1 MVLILTTPSY
11 NDFMQSYKLSFTAAS
26 LMLVESVKVAQIYF
40 ECGNWD
46 TTREVL
52 ISNNL
57 LQSRTLARTKRIIQE
72 LVLRLS
78 VLSENQLTS
87 LVEGNLEEQ
96 RLLLWFIVCK
106 YYSYI
111 REFSI
116 EVLHERF
123 LAMQRLLTEEDYNAF
138 YLHKVDDHPELEEIT
153 ESTRTKLR
161 TQVFRMLREA
171 GLINSE
177 NLIIRVLPTSRLI
190 HAFRDD
196 MVIASRIY
204 PAFPRDFEV

>member
-1 MVLILTTPSY
+1 MII
-11 NDFMQSYKLSFTAAS
+11 MQRYKLSFTAAG
-26 LMLVESVKVAQIYF
+26 LMLVESIKVAQTYL

-46 TTREVL
+46 TTREIL

-57 LQSRTLARTKRIIQE
+57 LQSRTLSRTTRIIRE
-72 LVLRLS
+72 LILRLS
-78 VLSENQLTS
+78 VLSEDQLTS

-96 RLLLWFIVCK
+96 RLLLWFTACK
-106 YYSYI
+106 YYCFI
-111 REFSI
+111 HDFSM
-116 EVLHERF
+116 EVLHEHF
-123 LAMQRLLTEEDYNAF
+123 MAMQRTLTEADYHAF
-138 YLHKVDDHPELEEIT
+138 LLHKLDEHPELEEIT
-153 ESTRTKLR
+153 ECTRTKLR

-190 HAFRDD
+190 HTLRED
-196 MVIASRIY
+196 MDIASRIY

>member
-1 MVLILTTPSY
+1 MNI
-11 NDFMQSYKLSFTAAS
+11 MQPYKLSFTAAS
-26 LMLVESVKVAQIYF
+26 LMLVESVKVAQTYL

-46 TTREVL
+46 TTREIL

-57 LQSRTLARTKRIIQE
+57 LQSRTISRTKRIIQE

-78 VLSENQLTS
+78 VSSEDQLTS

-96 RLLLWFIVCK
+96 RLLLWFVMCK
-106 YYSYI
+106 YYSFI
-111 REFSI
+111 RDFSM

-123 LAMQRLLTEEDYNAF
+123 MAMQRTLTEVDYYAF
-138 YLHKVDDHPELEEIT
+138 YLHKLDEHPELEEIT
-153 ESTRTKLR
+153 ESTRIKLR
-161 TQVFRMLREA
+161 TQIFRMLREA

-177 NLIIRVLPTSRLI
+177 NLIMRVLPTSRLI
-190 HAFRDD
+190 YTLREDID
-196 MVIASRIY
+196 IASRIY

>member
-1 MVLILTTPSY
+1 MII
-11 NDFMQSYKLSFTAAS
+11 MQPYKLSFTAAS
-26 LMLVESVKVAQIYF
+26 LMLVESIKVVQIYL

-46 TTREVL
+46 TTREIL

-57 LQSRTLARTKRIIQE
+57 LQSRTMSRTKRIIQE
-72 LVLRLS
+72 LVIRLS
-78 VLSENQLTS
+78 VLSEDQLTS

-96 RLLLWFIVCK
+96 RLLLWFTACK
-106 YYSYI
+106 YYSFI
-111 REFSI
+111 RDFSM

-123 LAMQRLLTEEDYNAF
+123 MAMQRFLTEEDYYAF
-138 YLHKVDDHPELEEIT
+138 YLHKLDEHPELDGIT

-190 HAFRDD
+190 YTLREDID
-196 MVIASRIY
+196 IASRIY

>member
-1 MVLILTTPSY
+1 MSE
-11 NDFMQSYKLSFTAAS
+11 YKLSFTAAG
-26 LMLVESVKVAQIYF
+26 LMLAESLKVAQIYL
-40 ECGNWD
+40 ECGDWA
-46 TTREVL
+46 TTREILV
-52 ISNNL
+52 SNNL

-78 VLSENQLTS
+78 VLSEDQLTS

-96 RLLLWFIVCK
+96 RLLLWFVVCK
-106 YYSYI
+106 CYSFI
-111 REFSI
+111 RDFSI

-123 LAMQRLLTEEDYNAF
+123 MAMQRFLTEEDYYAF
-138 YLHKVDDHPELEEIT
+138 YLHKVDEHPELDGIA

-161 TQVFRMLREA
+161 TQVFRMMREA
-171 GLINSE
+171 GLINSK

-190 HAFRDD
+190 QTLRDD
-196 MVIASRIY
+196 MDIASRIY